1 MVAGSSPARSA
12 RPGDSSV
19 GRALVAVKNGVQL
32 KRLWTVTATL
42 KLSLLMK
49 SNSVQ
54 SYRAD
59 CLRIQP

>member
-1 MVAGSSPARSA
+1 M
-12 RPGDSSV
+12 
-19 GRALVAVKNGVQL
+19 GRALVAVN
-32 KRLWTVTATL
+32 KRGPVKAVVDGNSNL

-59 CLRIQP
+59 RLRIQP